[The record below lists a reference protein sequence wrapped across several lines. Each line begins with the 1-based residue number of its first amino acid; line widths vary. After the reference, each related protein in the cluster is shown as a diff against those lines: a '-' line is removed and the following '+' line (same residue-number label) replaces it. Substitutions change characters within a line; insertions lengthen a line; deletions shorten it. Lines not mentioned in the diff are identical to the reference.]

1 MFRTSGGRNSLST
14 SGHLAGQSSK
24 GSELTSR
31 AAPPWLSHSSFCMW
45 GSDRHGQPPRG
56 DALELSM
63 GKGRG
68 HRFAQGACSSQ
79 AHEHWAEAE
88 RALLAC
94 VPLQGTC
101 PSPRVPFPNRL
112 VDTSTTRST
121 VGRGRSHPRP
131 TAGEA
136 LTSTGAQAGG
146 ASRSFYG
153 ERAAFRWSTSSRARQ
168 RSLLRP
174 PPLEVRKIVAGQA
187 PMGKPAETALWPAGR
202 WILPFPTLEA
212 RGDAYGSYRGRRLR
226 YG

>member
-1 MFRTSGGRNSLST
+1 MTSPADPQSVFRTSGGRNSLST

-153 ERAAFRWSTSSRARQ
+153 TSETPASRGAKN
-168 RSLLRP
+168 RSGP
-174 PPLEVRKIVAGQA
+174 GAYGE
-187 PMGKPAETALWPAGR
+187 AGR
-202 WILPFPTLEA
+202 DGPVACRAMDFAISHS
-212 RGDAYGSYRGRRLR
+212 RGPGRRLR
-226 YG
+226 FLPWQKTSVWVS